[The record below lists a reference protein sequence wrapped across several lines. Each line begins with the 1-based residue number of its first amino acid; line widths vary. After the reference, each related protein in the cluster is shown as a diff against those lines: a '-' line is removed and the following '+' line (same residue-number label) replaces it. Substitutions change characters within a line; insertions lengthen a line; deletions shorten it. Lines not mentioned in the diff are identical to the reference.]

1 MNHLKSYNES
11 FDDINDK
18 ISFIKECF
26 IDFIDDEKFDV
37 EIEHN
42 TGEYYDD
49 RSVKGESLAIAI
61 NIPHLPFEI
70 NKKLTGENLREF
82 KGSIEDFL
90 SFSKSLYDVY
100 LDIEVSLKRILDKYP
115 DINYRIIKEPYDQ
128 LHEGR
133 ILSYIWIEFK
143 L

>member
-11 FDDINDK
+11 FSDINDK

-37 EIEHN
+37 EIEH
-42 TGEYYDD
+42 
-49 RSVKGESLAIAI
+49 SVKGESLAIAI

-70 NKKLTGENLREF
+70 NKKLTGTNLKEF

-115 DINYRIIKEPYDQ
+115 DINYEIIKAPYDQ
-128 LHEGR
+128 LYGGKV
-133 ILSYIWIEFK
+133 LSYIHIEFK

>member
-42 TGEYYDD
+42 
-49 RSVKGESLAIAI
+49 GESLAIAI
-61 NIPHLPFEI
+61 NIPHLPFEV
-70 NKKLTGENLREF
+70 NKKLTGENLKEF

-90 SFSKSLYDVY
+90 SFSKSLYDLY
-100 LDIEVSLKRILDKYP
+100 LDIEVSIKRILDKYP
-115 DINYRIIKEPYDQ
+115 DINYEIIKEPYDQ
-128 LHEGR
+128 LHEGK